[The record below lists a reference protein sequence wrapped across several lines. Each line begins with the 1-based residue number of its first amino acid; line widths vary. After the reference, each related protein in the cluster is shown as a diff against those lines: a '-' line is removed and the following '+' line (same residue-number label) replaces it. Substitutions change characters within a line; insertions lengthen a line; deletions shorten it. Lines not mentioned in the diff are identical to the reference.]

1 MQGLEKIL
9 EEIDELRGKA
19 GSECTSEDHYVKR
32 AWEYCLD
39 QVIEIIHKHMENGG
53 WIPVEKE
60 LPPGKE
66 AKSVIAEETEIEERK
81 AAEVTAGEIAY
92 RYLEIGK
99 GIQEL
104 KLPKGD
110 LYVICNV
117 LYDYVDLLRVASESQ
132 ELEIGKELYKLHAD
146 RCEKIRHKIEHK
158 LGYCVEK
165 TIKKCKKKKDE
176 SGDVGE
182 DALVLAARK
191 RKESSQEP
199 QKTEEKAARKTE
211 IDGQMSFF

>member
-1 MQGLEKIL
+1 MIT
-9 EEIDELRGKA
+9 EEI
-19 GSECTSEDHYVKR
+19 
-32 AWEYCLD
+32 
-39 QVIEIIHKHMENGG
+39 
-53 WIPVEKE
+53 
-60 LPPGKE
+60 
-66 AKSVIAEETEIEERK
+66 ETEKSK
-81 AAEVTAGEIAY
+81 AAEVTAEREITI
-92 RYLEIGK
+92 RYLEIEK
-99 GIQEL
+99 GVQEI

-110 LYVICNV
+110 LYVVCNV
-117 LYDYVDLLRVASESQ
+117 LYDYVDLLRVVSESQ
-132 ELEIGKELYKLHAD
+132 ELEIHKELYKLHAD

-158 LGYCVEK
+158 IGYCVEK
-165 TIKKCKKKKDE
+165 AIKKCKKKKDE

>member
-1 MQGLEKIL
+1 M
-9 EEIDELRGKA
+9 
-19 GSECTSEDHYVKR
+19 
-32 AWEYCLD
+32 
-39 QVIEIIHKHMENGG
+39 
-53 WIPVEKE
+53 
-60 LPPGKE
+60 
-66 AKSVIAEETEIEERK
+66 IAEETEIEGSK
-81 AAEVTAGEIAY
+81 AAEVTAGEITI

-99 GIQEL
+99 GIQEI

-132 ELEIGKELYKLHAD
+132 ELEIHKELYKLHAD

-158 LGYCVEK
+158 LGYSVK
-165 TIKKCKKKKDE
+165 KAIKNARKKKDE

-191 RKESSQEP
+191 RKENSQEP
-199 QKTEEKAARKTE
+199 QKTEERAARKTE
-211 IDGQMSFF
+211 IDGQMSLF